1 MSLFSNYSRDS
12 TAIFKNEIALDPSF
26 TPRGKIAFRE
36 NENQYIADCIK
47 PLLQRRNGKNL
58 IIFGPPGIGKTLAS
72 IKVKEELEE
81 TETIGEISVFYINLW
96 KKNTQHKI
104 ILELCDQLDYKF
116 TQNKSSEDLLQIVKQ
131 KINQNS
137 AVFIFD
143 EADKAESLELLYQLA
158 EDIYRKTMILI
169 TNDKDWI
176 YKLDPRLKSRLTPD
190 PLEFKP
196 YTLQEIKQILKS
208 RAQLAFN
215 SGMISEDVLNS
226 IAQKTLQTGDVRTGL
241 FLLRESALIAES
253 KSINKITQEYA
264 KQAIEKLGEFKRP
277 VQLDKDEE
285 EILSIVTKNQNKTTA
300 ELFSIFQ
307 DNTKSDKSKRT
318 FLRKIS
324 NLEKAN
330 LIKLEEIQGIQGRS
344 YKVTR
349 LSDF

>member
-1 MSLFSNYSRDS
+1 MSLFSNYQDS
-12 TAIFKNEIALDPSF
+12 TSIFRNEVALDPSF

-47 PLLQRRNGKNL
+47 PLLQRRSGKSL
-58 IIFGPPGIGKTLAS
+58 VIFGPPGIGKTLACK
-72 IKVKEELEE
+72 KVKEALEE
-81 TETIGEISVFYINLW
+81 ETDEILVFYINLW

-104 ILELCDQLDYKF
+104 ILELCNQLDYKF
-116 TQNKSSEDLLQIVKQ
+116 THNKSSEDLLQIVKQ

-143 EADKAESLELLYQLA
+143 EADKAESLELLYQFT

-169 TNDKDWI
+169 TNDKNWI

-190 PLEFKP
+190 SLEFKP
-196 YTLQEIKQILKS
+196 YSLQEIKQILKS
-208 RAQLAFN
+208 RTQLAFN
-215 SGMISEDVLNS
+215 PEIISEEILS
-226 IAQKTLQTGDVRTGL
+226 IIAQKTLQTGDVRTGL

-253 KSINKITQEYA
+253 KSLKKISKDHTQH
-264 KQAIEKLGEFKRP
+264 AIEKLSEFKRP

-285 EILSIVTKNQNKTTA
+285 EILSIITKNQNKTTA
-300 ELFSIFQ
+300 EIFSIYKDQ
-307 DNTKSDKSKRT
+307 TQNDKSKRT
-318 FLRKIS
+318 FLRKIN

-330 LIKLEEIQGIQGRS
+330 MIKLEEVQGIQGRS
-344 YKVTR
+344 YKITK

>member
-1 MSLFSNYSRDS
+1 MSLFSNYQDS
-12 TAIFKNEIALDPSF
+12 ASIFKNETSLDPSF
-26 TPRGKIAFRE
+26 TPRGKIEFRE
-36 NENQYIADCIK
+36 NENQYIAECIK

-58 IIFGPPGIGKTLAS
+58 IIFGPPGIGKTLACK
-72 IKVKEELEE
+72 KVKEALEE
-81 TETIGEISVFYINLW
+81 ETDEVLVFYINLW

-116 TQNKSSEDLLQIVKQ
+116 THNKSSEDLLQIVKQ

-143 EADKAESLELLYQLA
+143 EADKAESLELLYQFA

-176 YKLDPRLKSRLTPD
+176 YRLDPRLKSRLMPD
-190 PLEFKP
+190 SLEFKP
-196 YTLQEIKQILKS
+196 YNLQEIKQILKS
-208 RAQLAFN
+208 RAQFAFN
-215 SGMISEDVLNS
+215 SGIISEEVLNL
-226 IAQKTLQTGDVRTGL
+226 IAEKTLETGDVRTGL

-253 KSINKITQEYA
+253 KSLKKIAQEHTQ
-264 KQAIEKLGEFKRP
+264 QAIEKLSEFKRP

-285 EILSIVTKNQNKTTA
+285 EILSIVDQNQSKTTTEIFSIYKNKT
-300 ELFSIFQ
+300 Q
-307 DNTKSDKSKRT
+307 SDKSKRT
-318 FLRKIS
+318 FLRKIN

-330 LIKLEEIQGIQGRS
+330 LIKLEEVQGIQGRS